1 MGTSGWSSRRS
12 GISSVRV
19 ARRLELPGRGLGD
32 RAGPLDQV
40 RRAGISGLVSSST
53 LPSLTSSML
62 VLLAVAVFV
71 VVIVVD
77 MSG

>member
-1 MGTSGWSSRRS
+1 M
-12 GISSVRV
+12 SSVSV
-19 ARRLELPGRGLGD
+19 ARRLELPGRGPGD
-32 RAGPLDQV
+32 RAGPLDRV

-62 VLLAVAVFV
+62 ASLVVAVFV

-77 MSG
+77 MSS